1 MQYVPPCCFMPSEPC
16 FRRHFFIC
24 WKSGIFETADYCP
37 VRRVQSLCHRLLFST
52 FSSATISFSAMV
64 CPFCLI
70 LIFPKICPFFY
81 RGGNRL
87 YGFQNLFCHFR
98 FFMWQS
104 DVGFFEEACADG
116 FFCCLRKF
124 GFGQRFCL
132 SDIFWAYRRPA
143 MPGSAA
149 CCCPMR
155 GFPPIPNLV

>member
-37 VRRVQSLCHRLLFST
+37 VRRVQSLCHRLLFLHFPVRRFLFGNGMSVLPD
-52 FSSATISFSAMV
+52 FD
-64 CPFCLI
+64 
-70 LIFPKICPFFY
+70 FPKICPFY

-104 DVGFFEEACADG
+104 DVGFFEKACADG
-116 FFCCLRKF
+116 FCCLRKF